1 MTGLAQPDRPGEHRA
16 DDGSGPGG
24 SGPGNHRPAASPPA
38 RRALARF
45 AADPRMPIWL
55 RRGIVCVV
63 AGVVIGIWVDW
74 RLGLTAAAVIAILDT
89 IHRSRTTAV
98 LPATVR
104 LTSAQRRTRRRL
116 RRRHPNRLPHPE
128 HPGLPGS
135 PELIDHLLIGPA
147 GVFAVDS
154 ELWDRRLPIRT
165 TQGGGLYHGP
175 FNQTN
180 RLQHARWEASQASRL
195 ISLELGREL
204 QVQPAMA
211 IYGPTVPWTVVEIA
225 GVDVFGGRRLASTS
239 APGPGPAGGSGWT
252 RPRSSASRR
261 PPQALSP
268 PGSRW

>member
-1 MTGLAQPDRPGEHRA
+1 MRGPASRTGPARTGLTDASR
-16 DDGSGPGG
+16 PGG
-24 SGPGNHRPAASPPA
+24 SGPGGRRPATSPPA
-38 RRALARF
+38 RPALARF

-55 RRGIVCVV
+55 RRGIVSVV

-74 RLGLTAAAVIAILDT
+74 RLGLTAAAVIAIVDT

-104 LTSAQRRTRRRL
+104 VTSAQRRTRRRL
-116 RRRHPNRLPHPE
+116 RRLARAGYRTLNTR
-128 HPGLPGS
+128 GLPGS

-154 ELWDRRLPIRT
+154 ERWDRRLPVRT

-175 FNQTN
+175 FSQTN

-195 ISLELGREL
+195 ISLQLGREL
-204 QVQPAMA
+204 RVQPAMA

-225 GVDVFGGRRLASTS
+225 GVDVFSGRRLRRYFRAQARARGPQRLDTAEIERIEAAAAS
-239 APGPGPAGGSGWT
+239 ALPA
-252 RPRSSASRR
+252 R
-261 PPQALSP
+261 
-268 PGSRW
+268 